1 MTKLVLTK
9 DQQGK
14 LCGKDPAAQRAYAKF
29 RRAIMELAPGDT
41 LGFSFWLPRCP
52 EHHRFFFLKLNR
64 LVDCTEAFDDATKL
78 RHWLLMGA
86 GHCDFV
92 PGLDG
97 KPNAIPK
104 SMDFE
109 AMDEAGFC
117 ELQRDIDAFLWTGHA
132 QAVLWPALDV
142 HQRWACMESFMGGFE
157 R

>member
-1 MTKLVLTK
+1 MSHCIILKGDDGRLR
-9 DQQGK
+9 GS
-14 LCGKDPAAQRAYAKF
+14 GEANERAFKKW
-29 RRAIMELAPGDT
+29 RRMVADLPVGQT
-41 LGFSFWLPRCP
+41 LSFSFRLPRSLA
-52 EHHRFFFLKLNR
+52 HHRHFFRKLEV
-64 LVDCTEAFDDATKL
+64 LLDQTEAFDDATKL

-117 ELQRDIDAFLWTGHA
+117 ELQREIDAFLWTGHA